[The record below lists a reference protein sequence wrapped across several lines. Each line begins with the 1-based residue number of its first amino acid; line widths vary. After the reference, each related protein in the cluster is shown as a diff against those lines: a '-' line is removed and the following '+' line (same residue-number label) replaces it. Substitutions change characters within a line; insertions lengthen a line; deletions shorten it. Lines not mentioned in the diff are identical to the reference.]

1 MLTENLAG
9 HLYDRL
15 TGVAYLWECL
25 FQTLTAFPLQR
36 PMAQTGVYVFTVN
49 ASLCSRQ
56 CCFIVKPA
64 HCKSAKEAMIGKGNV
79 MKILQLDSTR
89 EFSPNVMKRFFL
101 VEDSPNFKIINF
113 NLDAGVVF
121 PVHSHD
127 LDGELS
133 IQILEGEG
141 FFLGADGVK
150 LPAKTGDIL
159 VSEIREPHGVEAT
172 TRMRLLVTITPPI

>member
-1 MLTENLAG
+1 MPLGMFIPNAHG
-9 HLYDRL
+9 IP
-15 TGVAYLWECL
+15 
-25 FQTLTAFPLQR
+25 LTAPNGADTWRIRLH
-36 PMAQTGVYVFTVN
+36 GE
-49 ASLCSRQ
+49 RQ
-56 CCFIVKPA
+56 LMQPPVLFHSETSTLHIRKA
-64 HCKSAKEAMIGKGNV
+64 ATTGKGNV